1 MNNTELQAR
10 DIDTLKS
17 NVARLGAYVNANELI
32 QTFGIARSTLLKLRK
47 TGAFPKG
54 IRIGRVLRWA
64 VSDIQAWI
72 DQQAEARA

>member
-1 MNNTELQAR
+1 MSNTELQAR

-32 QTFGIARSTLLKLRK
+32 QTLRK
-47 TGAFPKG
+47 AGAFPKG